1 MKLTREQAIAE
12 HRKMWLWISRQ
23 IMKDYSVDRTV
34 KTAYLYKCD
43 YLNKAYPNEWI
54 KCKCFCCEYTVQHG
68 INCYKDCPL
77 YWNDK
82 HTALSCDDLFEHGYY
97 NVITDIIKE
106 SYSVG
111 GYAFV
116 TLEEAKRAARMA
128 YKIAMLDEKKD
139 LYRRLNNVQV

>member
-1 MKLTREQAIAE
+1 MRLTREQAIAE

-23 IMKDYSVDRTV
+23 IMKDYVASRMI
-34 KTAYLYKCD
+34 KTIYSYKCD
-43 YLNKAYPNEWI
+43 YLNKVCADEWV
-54 KCKCFCCEYTVQHG
+54 KCKCFCCQYTIQHG
-68 INCYKDCPL
+68 INCRKDCPL

-82 HTALSCDDLFEHGYY
+82 HTALTCDDFIEHGYY
-97 NVITDIIKE
+97 NVITDIVP
-106 SYSVG
+106 YSVEG
-111 GYAFV
+111 HAFI